1 MFGRKGVE
9 TYFCVPLN
17 EWPVRLSVRT
27 APFHGAKTGSIPV
40 PATRPAFSG
49 LFYCILWIKD
59 YQAGT
64 HAAIFTST
72 LLSGNTKNKLP
83 PYFIGYPKRSFASC
97 LAKFRNPPIPKWVRK
112 CELLYARK
120 RNDLRNLSQQ
130 TDLFT

>member
-49 LFYCILWIKD
+49 LFYCPSCMKGHSVWNNAVIL
-59 YQAGT
+59 
-64 HAAIFTST
+64 TSS
-72 LLSGNTKNKLP
+72 LLPGNTKNKLP
-83 PYFIGYPKRSFASC
+83 RYFTGCALRWDTGC
-97 LAKFRNPPIPKWVRK
+97 LAKFRDPSIPKWVRK
-112 CELLYARK
+112 CELLYASKRK
-120 RNDLRNLSQQ
+120 DLRNLRKQ

>member
-17 EWPVRLSVRT
+17 ERPVRLSVRT

-49 LFYCILWIKD
+49 LFYGSLHMTNEYAVKD
-59 YQAGT
+59 
-64 HAAIFTST
+64 AAIFIPATTLPEST
-72 LLSGNTKNKLP
+72 KESSAAFFYRLCVGIIKKPGNFPNQ
-83 PYFIGYPKRSFASC
+83 S
-97 LAKFRNPPIPKWVRK
+97 IPKWVRK
-112 CELLYARK
+112 CELLIANLRQ
-120 RNDLRNLSQQ
+120 DLRNLRLQ